1 MRVVPQLPR
10 ALRWDHNAHYHRW
23 LLRQLPADP
32 ERVLDAGCGAGV
44 LATRIAERAGRVDAV
59 DLSPA
64 MIARARDLH
73 PQAPRVRWL
82 SGDLLD
88 PGLPLDPDGYDAVTA
103 LSSLHHLPLRPGLAR
118 LAGLLRPGGVLVV
131 VGLYRNASP
140 AEYAFEAVRLPANA
154 VVGAVLAARGRACE
168 PHDAGMPARPAETS
182 WTEITAAARELVP
195 GARLRRHF
203 FWRYSLLWHR
213 PVPSQK
219 AGELPV
225 TPG

>member
-140 AEYAFEAVRLPANA
+140 AEYAFEGVRQPANA
-154 VVGAVLAARGRACE
+154 VAGAVLAARGRAGK
-168 PHDAGMPARPAETS
+168 PYDAGMPVWPAEAS
-182 WTEITAAARELVP
+182 WREITAAAREVVP
-195 GARLRRHF
+195 GARLRRRF

-213 PVPSQK
+213 PMPSQK
-219 AGELPV
+219 ASELPV
-225 TPG
+225 TPV